1 VVLIYIYLYIS
12 NTTIIERLWG
22 AYIETKMVRAAS
34 FSFYLNIVLMCVSIF
49 LIELRK
55 LSKTLT
61 NFKVNIFYFKLNLT
75 KFNFKL
81 NLNIQ

>member
-1 VVLIYIYLYIS
+1 
-12 NTTIIERLWG
+12 
-22 AYIETKMVRAAS
+22 MVRAAS

>member
-1 VVLIYIYLYIS
+1 MVLIYIYLYIS